1 MEEDRRMSAKT
12 FEYAGEFTLENGKT
26 LPQLQIAY
34 HSYGEMNADKSNV
47 IWVCH
52 ALTAN
57 SDVFDWWPGLFGEGE
72 LFNDKD
78 YFIVCANVLGSHYG
92 TTNPLSVNPETNTPY
107 YLDFPAFT
115 IRDIVAAHQLLADH
129 LGVTSINTLI
139 GGSLG
144 GQQSLEWAAANTIKI
159 HNLIAIGT
167 NAFFSPWGIA
177 FNESQRLAIAA
188 DASFQEKRADG
199 GQNGLKAA
207 RSMALLSYRTYNAYG
222 TTQVESDPE
231 KTDAYKAS
239 SYQSYQGDK
248 LVKRFNAFSYW
259 YLTKAMD
266 SHHLGRGR
274 GQVEQVLANIKGIN
288 TLVVG
293 IPSDV
298 LFPPQEQEF
307 IAQHIP
313 NAEYYELHSFFGH
326 DGFLIE
332 TKTLTGVIGDFLERH
347 NTSTENQLNLIK
359 Q

>member
-1 MEEDRRMSAKT
+1 MSVKT
-12 FEYAGEFTLENGKT
+12 YEYNHEFVLESGDKLEN
-26 LPQLQIAY
+26 LQIAY
-34 HSYGEMNADKSNV
+34 HSYGQLNEDKSNV

-57 SDVFDWWPGLFGEGE
+57 SDVFDWWPGLFGKDDF
-72 LFNDKD
+72 FNDKD
-78 YFIVCANVLGSHYG
+78 YYIVCANVLGSHYG
-92 TTNPLSVNPETNTPY
+92 TTNPLSINSKTNEPY
-107 YLDFPAFT
+107 YLGFPQFT
-115 IRDIVAAHQLLADH
+115 IRDIIRAHQVLADY
-129 LGVTSINTLI
+129 LGIQEINTLI

-144 GQQSLEWAAANTIKI
+144 GQQALEWAVAKSIKI

-167 NAFFSPWGIA
+167 NAYFSPWGIA
-177 FNESQRLAIAA
+177 FNESQRLAIEA
-188 DASFQEKRADG
+188 DSSFREKIPNAG
-199 GQNGLKAA
+199 LNGLKAA

-222 TTQVESDPE
+222 TTQVESDHD
-231 KTDAYKAS
+231 KTDSYKAS

-274 GQVEQVLANIKGIN
+274 GPVEQVLKTLEGIN
-288 TLVVG
+288 TLIIG

-307 IAQHIP
+307 IAKHIP

-332 TKTLTGVIGDFLERH
+332 TKTLTQVIGNFLEK
-347 NTSTENQLNLIK
+347 NNSKAENQFNLIK
-359 Q
+359 E

>member
-1 MEEDRRMSAKT
+1 MSVKT
-12 FEYAGEFTLENGKT
+12 FGYSQDFELESGKK
-26 LPQLQIAY
+26 LANLQIAY
-34 HSYGEMNADKSNV
+34 HSYGQLNEDKSNV

-57 SDVFDWWPGLFGEGE
+57 SDVFDWWPGLFGENE

-78 YFIVCANVLGSHYG
+78 YFIICANVLGSHYG
-92 TTNPLSVNPETNTPY
+92 TTNPLSIDPDTNLPY
-107 YLDFPAFT
+107 YSDFPQFT
-115 IRDIVAAHQLLADH
+115 IRDIVKAHGLLADH
-129 LGVTSINTLI
+129 LGIQEINTLI

-144 GQQSLEWAAANTIKI
+144 GQQALEWTVSKTIKI

-177 FNESQRLAIAA
+177 FNESQRLAIEA
-188 DASFQEKRADG
+188 DASFKEQRDDAG
-199 GQNGLKAA
+199 LNGLKAA

-222 TTQVESDPE
+222 TTQVESDHD

-239 SYQSYQGDK
+239 SYQAYQGDK

-274 GQVEQVLANIKGIN
+274 GQVEQVLSSIEGVNALII
-288 TLVVG
+288 G

-307 IAQHIP
+307 IAKHIP

-332 TKTLTGVIGDFLERH
+332 TKTLTQVIGNFLEKH
-347 NTSTENQLNLIK
+347 NTKAENHLNLIK
-359 Q
+359 E

>member
-1 MEEDRRMSAKT
+1 MSVKT
-12 FEYAGEFTLENGKT
+12 YEYNHEFVLESGDKLEN
-26 LPQLQIAY
+26 LQIAY
-34 HSYGEMNADKSNV
+34 HSYGQLNEDKSNV

-57 SDVFDWWPGLFGEGE
+57 SDVFDWWPGLFGKDDF
-72 LFNDKD
+72 FNDKD
-78 YFIVCANVLGSHYG
+78 YYIVCANVLGSHYG
-92 TTNPLSVNPETNTPY
+92 TTNPLSINSKTNEPY
-107 YLDFPAFT
+107 YLDFPQFT
-115 IRDIVAAHQLLADH
+115 IRDIIRAHQVLADY
-129 LGVTSINTLI
+129 LGIQEINTLI

-144 GQQSLEWAAANTIKI
+144 GQQALEWAVAKSIKI

-167 NAFFSPWGIA
+167 NAYFSPWGIA
-177 FNESQRLAIAA
+177 FNESQRLAIEA
-188 DASFQEKRADG
+188 DSSFREKIPNAG
-199 GQNGLKAA
+199 LNGLKAA

-222 TTQVESDPE
+222 TTQVESDHD
-231 KTDAYKAS
+231 KTDSYKAS

-274 GQVEQVLANIKGIN
+274 GPVEQVLKTLEGIN
-288 TLVVG
+288 TLIIG

-307 IAQHIP
+307 IAKHIP

-332 TKTLTGVIGDFLERH
+332 TKTLTQVIGNFLEK
-347 NTSTENQLNLIK
+347 NNSKAENQFNLIK
-359 Q
+359 E

>member
-1 MEEDRRMSAKT
+1 MSLKI
-12 FEYAGEFTLENGKT
+12 FEYGQEFPLESGKK
-26 LPQLQIAY
+26 LPNIQIAY
-34 HSYGEMNADKSNV
+34 HTYGELNADKSNV

-57 SDVFDWWPGLFGEGE
+57 SDVFDWWPGLFGEEE
-72 LFNDKD
+72 LFNDKE

-92 TTNPLSVNPETNTPY
+92 STNPLSINPETAEPY
-107 YLDFPAFT
+107 YLDFPQFT
-115 IRDIVAAHQLLADH
+115 IRDIIHGHDLLAAH
-129 LGVTSINTLI
+129 LGITEINTLI

-144 GQQSLEWAAANTIKI
+144 GQQVLEWAASKTIKI

-177 FNESQRLAIAA
+177 FNESQRLALTA
-188 DASFQEKRADG
+188 DPSFYEKRPDAG
-199 GQNGLKAA
+199 LNGLKAA
-207 RSMALLSYRTYNAYG
+207 RSMALISYRTYNAYG
-222 TTQVESDPE
+222 VTQVESDHD
-231 KTDAYKAS
+231 KTDQYKAS

-248 LVKRFNAFSYW
+248 LVKRFNALSYW

-266 SHHLGRGR
+266 SHHLGRSR
-274 GQVEQVLANIKGIN
+274 GAVEEVLHGIQGIN
-288 TLVVG
+288 TLVIG

-307 IAQHIP
+307 IAKNIP

-332 TKTLTGVIGDFLERH
+332 TKTLTQVIGNFLAKYNSKAE
-347 NTSTENQLNLIK
+347 QLNLI
-359 Q
+359 QENE